1 MRRPL
6 ARLEDVSMTVAP
18 TGSPVAAVQA
28 GVAAHPLQRLSAEE
42 IEAARALFDR
52 SGLVTPTTRF
62 ALLGLEEPSK
72 QTVLD
77 FSNGDPVDRRVR
89 AVLLDVA
96 TGSSRIVV
104 ASLSRGEIDSTVDVD
119 PAVDGQPPILDEELA
134 TVDEIVKADPEWRLA
149 MARRGIADLD
159 LVRPCPLSAG
169 NFGIAGEQGRRS
181 LHVLSFLQHR
191 PEDHCWAHPIDGVV
205 AYVDLIERRVIELI
219 DDEVMPVPE
228 EEANVDD
235 PAYTGQP
242 RTTLKPIEITQP
254 VGPSFTVDGDV
265 VTWENWTFR
274 VGFDPREGLVLH
286 QLSIRDGDRVRPVI
300 YRASLAEMVVPYAD
314 PSPVRFWQSYF
325 DAGEYLLG
333 QQVNSLQHGCDCL
346 GEIHYFDAVLAD
358 GGGHP
363 RKIPNA
369 ICLHEEDFGVL
380 WKHTDIFTESAE
392 TRRQRRLVISF
403 FVTVGV
409 YDYGFYW
416 YLYLDGTIQLE
427 VKATGVVFTSAYRAG
442 SRYASEIAPGLGA
455 PYHQHLYSVRLDMMV
470 DGSTNAV
477 DELEAE
483 PIPIGPSNP
492 HGNAFT
498 RRVIRLHTESEAART
513 ANPAVGRTWRI
524 SNPNRSNRL
533 DQQVG
538 YELRPEGQPLLLAD
552 PSSSTARRAAF
563 ATKSLWITRY
573 DPAER
578 FPAGDLINQHP
589 GGAGLPEFV
598 AQDRPID
605 GEDIVVWHTFG
616 AVHFPRPEDWPVMPV
631 ENCGF
636 TLRPVGFFDRN
647 PTLDVPTNHADHCA
661 PG

>member
-1 MRRPL
+1 
-6 ARLEDVSMTVAP
+6 MTVVP
-18 TGSPVAAVQA
+18 TGHLGAATPP
-28 GVAAHPLQRLSAEE
+28 GVVTHPLQRLSADE
-42 IEAARALFDR
+42 IRAARALFDR
-52 SGLVTPTTRF
+52 DGRITPTTRF
-62 ALLGLEEPSK
+62 AFLGLVEPDK
-72 QTVLD
+72 QAVLD
-77 FSNGDPVDRRVR
+77 FSGGDPGDRRVR

-96 TGSSRIVV
+96 TGAAQIVV
-104 ASLSRGEIDSTVDVD
+104 ASLTRGEIDSTVDVD
-119 PAVDGQPPILDEELA
+119 PAVDGQPAILEEELI
-134 TVDEIVKADPEWRLA
+134 TVDEIVKADDGWREA
-149 MARRGIADLD
+149 MARRGITDLD

-169 NFGIAGEQGRRS
+169 NFGIPGEQGRRV

-191 PEDHCWAHPIDGVV
+191 PGDHCWAHPIDGVV

-219 DDEVMPVPE
+219 DDEIMPVPE
-228 EEANVDD
+228 EDANVDD
-235 PAYTGQP
+235 PSYTGAP
-242 RTTLKPIEITQP
+242 RTTLQPIEITQP
-254 VGPSFTVDGDV
+254 EGPSFTVVDDV

-286 QLSIRDGDRVRPVI
+286 QVSIRDGDRIRPVV
-300 YRASLAEMVVPYAD
+300 YRASIAEMVVPYAD
-314 PSPVRFWQSYF
+314 PSAVRFWQSYF

-333 QQVNSLQHGCDCL
+333 TQVNSLQHGCDCL

-358 GGGHP
+358 GDGQP
-363 RKIPNA
+363 REIPNA

-427 VKATGVVFTSAYRAG
+427 VKATGVVFTSAYRDG
-442 SRYASEIAPGLGA
+442 SRYANEIAPGLGA
-455 PYHQHLYSVRLDMMV
+455 PYHQHLYCARLDMMV
-470 DGSTNAV
+470 DGSTNTV

-483 PIPIGPSNP
+483 PIPIGPANP
-492 HGNAFT
+492 HGTAFT
-498 RRVIRLHTESEAART
+498 RRATRLHTESEAART
-513 ANPAVGRTWRI
+513 ANPAVGRTWRV
-524 SNPNRSNRL
+524 SNPNRTNRL
-533 DQQVG
+533 DQEVG

-552 PSSSTARRAAF
+552 PSSATARRAAF
-563 ATKSLWITRY
+563 ATKHLWVTRY
-573 DPAER
+573 DPDER
-578 FPAGDLINQHP
+578 YPAGELINQHP
-589 GGAGLPEFV
+589 GGAGLPEF
-598 AQDRPID
+598 AARNRPIE

-631 ENCGF
+631 EYCGF

-647 PTLDVPTNHADHCA
+647 PTLDVPAHHPDHCA

>member
-1 MRRPL
+1 
-6 ARLEDVSMTVAP
+6 MTVVP
-18 TGSPVAAVQA
+18 TGHLGAATPPILVT
-28 GVAAHPLQRLSAEE
+28 HPLQRLSAEE
-42 IEAARALFDR
+42 IRAARALFDR
-52 SGLVTPTTRF
+52 DGRITPTTRF
-62 ALLGLEEPSK
+62 AFLGLVEPDK

-77 FSNGDPVDRRVR
+77 FSGGDPGERRVR

-96 TGSSRIVV
+96 TGAAQIVV
-104 ASLSRGEIDSTVDVD
+104 ASLTRGEIDSTVDVD
-119 PAVDGQPPILDEELA
+119 PAVDGQPAILEEELI
-134 TVDEIVKADPEWRLA
+134 TVDEIVKADHEWREA
-149 MARRGIADLD
+149 MARRGITDLE

-169 NFGIAGEQGRRS
+169 NFGIPGEQGRRV

-191 PEDHCWAHPIDGVV
+191 PGDHCWAHPIDGVV

-219 DDEVMPVPE
+219 DDEIMPVPE
-228 EEANVDD
+228 EDANVDD
-235 PAYTGQP
+235 PSYTGAP

-254 VGPSFTVDGDV
+254 QGPSFTVVDDV
-265 VTWENWTFR
+265 VTWEHWTFR

-286 QLSIRDGDRVRPVI
+286 QVSIRDGDRIRPVV
-300 YRASLAEMVVPYAD
+300 YRASIAEMVVPYAD
-314 PSPVRFWQSYF
+314 PSAVRFWQSYF

-333 QQVNSLQHGCDCL
+333 TQVNSLQHGCDCL

-358 GGGHP
+358 GDGKP
-363 RKIPNA
+363 REIPNA

-427 VKATGVVFTSAYRAG
+427 VKATGVVFTSAYRNG
-442 SRYASEIAPGLGA
+442 SRYANEIAPGLGA
-455 PYHQHLYSVRLDMMV
+455 PYHQHLYCARLDMMV
-470 DGSTNAV
+470 DGSTNTV

-483 PIPIGPSNP
+483 PIPIGPANP
-492 HGNAFT
+492 HGTAFT
-498 RRVIRLHTESEAART
+498 RRATRLHTESEAART

-524 SNPNRSNRL
+524 SNPNRTNRL
-533 DQQVG
+533 DQEVG
-538 YELRPEGQPLLLAD
+538 YELRPEGQPRLLAD
-552 PSSSTARRAAF
+552 PSSATVRRAAF
-563 ATKSLWITRY
+563 ATKHLWVTRY
-573 DPAER
+573 DPDER
-578 FPAGDLINQHP
+578 YPAGELINQHP
-589 GGAGLPEFV
+589 GGAGLPEF
-598 AQDRPID
+598 AARNRPIE

-631 ENCGF
+631 EYCGF

-647 PTLDVPTNHADHCA
+647 PTLDVPAHHADHCA

>member
-1 MRRPL
+1 
-6 ARLEDVSMTVAP
+6 MTVAP
-18 TGSPVAAVQA
+18 TGSPVAAVQP
-28 GVAAHPLQRLSAEE
+28 GAATHPLQRLSAEE
-42 IEAARALFDR
+42 IEAARALFDS

-72 QTVLD
+72 QTVFE
-77 FSNGDPVDRRVR
+77 FSSGDPLDRRVR

-169 NFGIAGEQGRRS
+169 NFGIAGEQGRRV